1 MAGFDPMPAELQ
13 AYWDGHAR
21 YKAVLRRLG
30 ELGVDNAGNRINA
43 SQAPIVARDKFYRCR
58 LRLIDMM
65 TSLAREKGVQSLY
78 GELTPSI
85 REELRQIHK
94 IEVEAGT
101 APPEPEPAIAPVTT
115 IASATAQPGPAI
127 AAATTLEVR
136 TETPPPVLSPEAPEE
151 PKPAPSKPRK
161 RRRQRRVDAAH
172 RAVRAIGDAWEKRIL
187 DHLAE
192 QALVKPDRAGEWR
205 LETVLPKQIEG
216 LELPPES
223 PNKSSRTL
231 SLDMAAKYLKRL
243 RDKEP

>member
-1 MAGFDPMPAELQ
+1 
-13 AYWDGHAR
+13 
-21 YKAVLRRLG
+21 
-30 ELGVDNAGNRINA
+30 
-43 SQAPIVARDKFYRCR
+43 
-58 LRLIDMM
+58 MM

-85 REELRQIHK
+85 REELAQIQK

-101 APPEPEPAIAPVTT
+101 APSLPGEPNPIPQDEGPNPIAPE
-115 IASATAQPGPAI
+115 Q
-127 AAATTLEVR
+127 TLEVR
-136 TETPPPVLSPEAPEE
+136 TEAPPPVLSPEAPEG

-161 RRRQRRVDAAH
+161 RRKPNRVAAAH
-172 RAVRAIGDAWEKRIL
+172 SAIRAIGAAWEKRIL

-205 LETVLPKQIEG
+205 LETVLPKQIKG

-243 RDKEP
+243 RDKEPTRRRETKVRKKA